1 MKQIIT
7 MFLIALLF
15 SNCASK
21 RDILYLQDAN
31 NYPET
36 PIAYTNALLQTNDVL
51 RIQVSA
57 LVPEMAIPYNRPT
70 AQGGAMNPQMLS
82 LEGYLVDSDLTI
94 NFPVLGVI
102 SVANKTPVE
111 LGAEIKKRLEEGN
124 HLKDPVVDV
133 RLVNAKITVLG
144 EVNSPG
150 TFVFTEPN
158 INILQALGYA
168 GDLNINGRRD
178 DVIVIRELEGVRR
191 ITHIDLT
198 NSDYLDSEFNYIK
211 PNDVIIV
218 NPNEP
223 KVKSSGFIGNPAA
236 LLGVL
241 SFLISTGILL
251 TR

>member
-1 MKQIIT
+1 MKHLLL
-7 MFLIALLF
+7 MFLMALLVN
-15 SNCASK
+15 NCASK
-21 RDILYLQDAN
+21 KDVLYLQDAN

-36 PIAYTNALLQTNDVL
+36 PITYTNALLQTNDVL

-57 LVPEMAIPYNRPT
+57 AVPEMAVPYNRPMV
-70 AQGGAMNPQMLS
+70 QGGGMNIQMLS
-82 LEGYLVDSDLTI
+82 LDGYLVSEDLTI
-94 NFPVLGVI
+94 NFPVLGNI
-102 SVANKTPVE
+102 SVANKTISQ
-111 LGAEIKKRLEEGN
+111 LGIDIKQLLEDGN
-124 HLKDPVVDV
+124 HLNNPVVDV

-150 TFVFTEPN
+150 TYVFTEPN
-158 INILQALGYA
+158 INVLQALGYA

-191 ITHIDLT
+191 ISHIDLT
-198 NSDYLDSEFNYIK
+198 NSAYLDSEFNFIK

-223 KVKSSGFIGNPAA
+223 KVKSAGFISNPAS
-236 LLGVL
+236 LLGVI
-241 SFLISTGILL
+241 SILISTAILL